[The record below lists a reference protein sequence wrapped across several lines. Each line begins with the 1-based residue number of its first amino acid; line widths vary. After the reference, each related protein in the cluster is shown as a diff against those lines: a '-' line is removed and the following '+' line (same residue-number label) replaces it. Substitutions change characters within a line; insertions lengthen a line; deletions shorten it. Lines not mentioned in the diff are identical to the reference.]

1 MSRAAKAPARKIITW
16 RCTLCGAI
24 TRRSSARSMSAFS
37 RQHRTKAHADHVGG
51 IRYEVIPNE
60 TNEVSW

>member
-1 MSRAAKAPARKIITW
+1 
-16 RCTLCGAI
+16 
-24 TRRSSARSMSAFS
+24 MSAFS